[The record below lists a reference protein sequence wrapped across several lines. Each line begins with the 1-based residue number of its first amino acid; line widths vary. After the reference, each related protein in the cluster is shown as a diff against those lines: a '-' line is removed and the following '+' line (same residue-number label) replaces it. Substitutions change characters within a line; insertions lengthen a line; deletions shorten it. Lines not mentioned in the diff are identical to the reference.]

1 MVIIMKIVVLA
12 GGTSMERDVSFA
24 TGAMVYSALKE
35 KGHQAILLDVFF
47 GYDGEDAGRPEGLF
61 ESERDWSDK
70 IGKVGEKSPD
80 IEEIKALRPGSPDSY
95 FGPNVIELCRA
106 ADIVFL
112 ALHGEN
118 GENGKIQA
126 AFDLLGIRY
135 TGSDYLSSALAMD
148 KCLTKLIFRHF
159 HVPTPA
165 YQILS
170 GDCRRLPDMGFP
182 CVVKTSCGG
191 SSVGVYIAKDRA
203 EYEKAVDGARQYGA
217 DIVVEEYIKGRE
229 FSIAVVDGEAYPV
242 IEIAPIEG
250 FYDYKNKYQ
259 AGSTIET
266 CPAQIPEET
275 ARALQA
281 CAQEAYHALGLS
293 AYARMDFM
301 MNEKNEFFCLEA
313 NTLPGMTRTSLIPQ
327 EAAAIGIDFPD
338 LCQKLIDVSLK
349 KYDKK

>member
-1 MVIIMKIVVLA
+1 MKIVVLA

-24 TGAMVYSALKE
+24 TGAMVYNALKE

-47 GYDGEDAGRPEGLF
+47 GYNEADADRPELLF
-61 ESERDWSDK
+61 ESGRDWSSN
-70 IGKVGEKSPD
+70 IGKVGETNPD
-80 IEEIKALRPGSPDSY
+80 IEEIKALRPDYSGNY
-95 FGPNVIELCRA
+95 FGPNVIELCRM

-148 KCLTKLIFRHF
+148 KCLAKLVFRHF
-159 HVPTPA
+159 HVSTPA
-165 YQILS
+165 YRIIPKDS
-170 GDCRRLPDMGFP
+170 VEFPDMGFP

-191 SSVGVYIAKDRA
+191 SSVGVYMANNRA
-203 EYEKAVDGARQYGA
+203 EYEKAVEDAKKYGA
-217 DIVVEEYIKGRE
+217 DVVVEEYIKGRE

-250 FYDYKNKYQ
+250 FYDYRNKYQ

-266 CPAQIPEET
+266 CPAEIPQEIAE
-275 ARALQA
+275 AMQA
-281 CAQEAYHALGLS
+281 CAVEAYHALGLS

-301 MNEKNEFFCLEA
+301 MNEKNEFYCLEA

-327 EAAAIGIDFPD
+327 EAAALGISFPD

-349 KYDKK
+349 KYEKR